1 MAIWMWVLL
10 IIIICQRLGEL
21 IIAKK
26 NERWLKE
33 RGGVE
38 NGEEH
43 YKWFI
48 LLHISFFLC
57 LLIETMVNY
66 KVDYSINH
74 ILMAVFILTQI
85 GRVWCIYSLGRFWNT
100 KIITLPGTNLIKKG
114 PYKYMKHP
122 NYVIVGIELFI
133 IPFMFGAYLTAFI
146 FPILH
151 VLLLRIRIPQEEEAL
166 VTSIT

>member
-1 MAIWMWVLL
+1 MATWMWALL

-26 NERWLKE
+26 NEHWLKE

-38 NGEEH
+38 HGEEH

-48 LLHISFFLC
+48 LLHIFFFLF
-57 LLIETMVNY
+57 LTIESMINNRG
-66 KVDYSINH
+66 DYTINH
-74 ILMAVFILTQI
+74 ILLAAFILTQI
-85 GRVWCIYSLGRFWNT
+85 ARIWCIYSLGRFWNT
-100 KIITLPGTNLIKKG
+100 KIIILPRASLIRRG

-133 IPFMFGAYLTAFI
+133 IPFMFGAYITAFI

-151 VLLLRIRIPQEEEAL
+151 VLLLQIRIPQEEKAL
-166 VTSIT
+166 VTSST

>member
-1 MAIWMWVLL
+1 MATWMWVLL

-21 IIAKK
+21 IVAKK

-38 NGEEH
+38 YGEEH

-48 LLHISFFLC
+48 ILYISYFLC
-57 LLIETMVNY
+57 LLLDKLFNYMFCILLLIFFFLVLLIEMMVNY

-122 NYVIVGIELFI
+122 NYVIV
-133 IPFMFGAYLTAFI
+133 
-146 FPILH
+146 
-151 VLLLRIRIPQEEEAL
+151 
-166 VTSIT
+166 